1 VGHIIEQS
9 WERGNGLIGI
19 YIHNM
24 KDKNGKTEAKGADP
38 FVKMGYKNIR
48 TYDWVQDD
56 GYKNIGD
63 WVEAGFQRAQ
73 NRNK

>member
-1 VGHIIEQS
+1 
-9 WERGNGLIGI
+9 
-19 YIHNM
+19 M